1 MPLNKTA
8 IKFNIMQNLI
18 KKSIFSFF
26 LLFFAVPSFAENF
39 FIEDYKVNIE
49 VSENKTAKA
58 TEEISVN
65 FTSRSHGII
74 REIPHPKA
82 SVSKISVSEKYE
94 KTDIGGTAE
103 IKIGDEDKLVYGQH
117 KYVISYDYAYFD
129 SKPEFYH
136 NIIGTEWGVPIK
148 KASFRIKMPK
158 AFDVEKAG
166 LSIGRRGDEGFDG
179 GAAFRVIDNAIIE
192 GYMERELEPGEGIT
206 FRTEVPAG
214 YFKKPYPYIKPIARI
229 LLIILAG
236 YAFFLWKK
244 YGEDDHVV
252 PVLSF
257 EVPEGLN
264 AMTAELCY
272 KGKATAKSLPALLVE
287 MADKG
292 LVKIKNEK
300 KRFELE
306 FLSLDGAGTLEKQYL
321 GTLFSGK
328 NNVSSET
335 LRVSHSYYQGCETVI
350 KTANKE
356 RTKIYDV
363 KSIQG
368 AIPRK
373 MIAAITAIILLT
385 FFALSDFHIST
396 VLSGGMLSIMPLAF
410 LMLAPVFCDEWNE
423 FPKIWLSCNS
433 GFLLIVF
440 LIFEIYSSE
449 SLDIACLGLAVLS
462 LALLFAHILPKRSE
476 EGNRL
481 LGELLGLKKFIKA
494 AEQPELEAMAAK
506 YPEHFYHIMPY
517 ALVLGVS
524 GVWIKKLAKYIEA
537 HPECRRPYY
546 QTAYLHRFSR
556 SVSSLSRPSRANG
569 GIKSSSS
576 GGGGRVGGGGGGGG
590 GRSW

>member
-1 MPLNKTA
+1 
-8 IKFNIMQNLI
+8 MQNLI
-18 KKSIFSFF
+18 KKLIFSFF

-49 VSENKTAKA
+49 ADEYKNANI
-58 TEEISVN
+58 TEEITVY
-65 FTSRSHGII
+65 FTSPAHGII
-74 REIPHPKA
+74 REIPHPQA
-82 SVSKISVSEKYE
+82 GISKIYVSDGYGIEV
-94 KTDIGGTAE
+94 TDMGGTAE
-103 IKIGDEDKLVYGQH
+103 IKIGNKNKEITGQH
-117 KYVISYDYAYFD
+117 KYTISYQYSYFD
-129 SKPEFYH
+129 SRPEFYH

-148 KASFRIKMPK
+148 NSSFRIKMPK
-158 AFDVEKAG
+158 EFDGSRAG
-166 LSIGRRGDEGFDG
+166 LSIGRKGKAGFEG
-179 GAAFRVIDNAIIE
+179 GAAFRVIDNIIVE
-192 GYMERELEPGEGIT
+192 GYMERELEPSEGIT

-214 YFKKPYPYIKPIARI
+214 YFKKPYPYIKPLAQI

-252 PVLSF
+252 PVVSF

-292 LVKIKNEK
+292 LVKINNEK
-300 KRFELE
+300 KRFTLE
-306 FLSLDGAGTLEKQYL
+306 KLSEEGAGPLEKQYL
-321 GTLFSGK
+321 NALFGNGK
-328 NNVSSET
+328 TVSSET
-335 LRVSHSYYQGCETVI
+335 LRVSHTYYLNCEAVI

-368 AIPRK
+368 AIPRQ

-385 FFALSDFHIST
+385 LFALCDFHIRAVFSC
-396 VLSGGMLSIMPLAF
+396 GMLSMLPLAF
-410 LMLAPVFCDEWNE
+410 LLLAPVFCDEWNE
-423 FPKIWLSCNS
+423 FPKMWLSANS
-433 GFLLIVF
+433 GFLLVVF
-440 LIFEIYSSE
+440 LIFEIYSKE
-449 SLDIACLGLAVLS
+449 SLNTACLGLACLAA
-462 LALLFAHILPKRSE
+462 ALLFAHLLPKRSK

-481 LGELLGLKKFIKA
+481 LGELLGLKKFIKT
-494 AEQPELEAMAAK
+494 AEQPELEAMADK
-506 YPEHFYHIMPY
+506 YPEHFYKIMPY

-524 GVWIKKLAKYIEA
+524 GVWIKKLAKYMEA
-537 HPECRRPYY
+537 HPECRRSYY
-546 QTAYLHRFSR
+546 ETAYLHRFSR

-569 GIKSSSS
+569 GIKSSS